1 MLAYILAWSVLVGGF
16 GYGMR
21 VVFLENGKER
31 FARGVYRDDTSR
43 F

>member
-21 VVFLENGKER
+21 LVFLESGKER
-31 FARGVYRDDTSR
+31 FARGIYRDQPPR